1 MREIDDRVRP
11 LLRPASSVKN
21 SKEVTRIINR
31 ADLDR
36 LNRAIAEQIE
46 QNERE
51 RIASIE
57 AAMRDTTLY
66 R

>member
-57 AAMRDTTLY
+57 ATMRDTTLY
-66 R
+66 K

>member
-31 ADLDR
+31 SDLDR